1 MGQKMFTNYKN
12 DLIKEFKNYN
22 GGKFKKD
29 LMAGITVTAVALP
42 LALAFGVS
50 CGASAGAGI
59 ITAII
64 SGLVIGALSG
74 GSFQIS
80 GPTGAMSAILILLG
94 QQYGL
99 EGIWVAS
106 LIAGLILIVAGV
118 FKLGKVVSYIPLPVI
133 TGFTSGI
140 ALTIAI
146 GQLDNFLGVTTKTSD
161 SAIIKVFNFVR
172 GPINLN
178 MYALLIG
185 ILVVAI
191 MILWPKKWNA
201 KVPSSLI
208 GLIVALI
215 VNMLFNLPVDVIGD
229 IPQKLILDDRLTF
242 AGINLESIKGLVVP
256 AISIAALAMIESLL
270 CGEVGKKMK
279 GESFDPNR
287 ELVAQGIGNMIIPFF
302 GGVPA
307 TAAIART
314 SVAIKSGAQTRLV
327 SIFHSIFLLIS
338 MFVLAPIMSKIPLS
352 ALAGVLM
359 ITAWRM
365 NEWEN
370 IKYMFTKRFK
380 GSIMKFFIT
389 MMATIVFDL
398 TQAILIG
405 VIFASLLFMV
415 KISNADIFISD
426 VDEDKLNRNISK
438 NNTLGKTKVI
448 YFTGPLFFG
457 TVDKLRSEI
466 ESLEDAKVLI
476 LSMRG
481 VPLIDI
487 TGIQALEEIMEELIS
502 NDCRLLLCGLQ
513 EGVKDTIEKS
523 GFKDKIGEDKIF
535 WSAVEA
541 INYVEDN
548 RAVI

>member
-172 GPINLN
+172 GPINPN
-178 MYALLIG
+178 MYAILIG
-185 ILVVAI
+185 LLVVAI

-359 ITAWRM
+359 VTAWRM

-370 IKYMFTKRFK
+370 I
-380 GSIMKFFIT
+380 KFFIT

-426 VDEDKLNRNISK
+426 VDENKLNRNISK

-541 INYVEDN
+541 INYAEDS